1 MTAHHI
7 CLNHSKSITSSLTHK
22 KKKKKNLLNNVKVF
36 IHSIY
41 GSLKS

>member
-22 KKKKKNLLNNVKVF
+22 KKKNLLNNVKVF

>member
-22 KKKKKNLLNNVKVF
+22 KKKKNLLNNVKVF
-36 IHSIY
+36 IHSTY